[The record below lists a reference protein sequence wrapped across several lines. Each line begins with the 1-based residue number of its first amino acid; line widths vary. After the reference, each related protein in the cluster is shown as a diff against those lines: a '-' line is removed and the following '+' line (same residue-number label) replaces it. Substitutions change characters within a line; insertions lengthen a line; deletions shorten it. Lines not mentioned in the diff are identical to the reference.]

1 MTIRTDT
8 EITLELELS
17 NEVREEVLQAL
28 SFAVWGSVLYNYC
41 TTKYA
46 NSPFSSNAQDFLELI
61 EKIDSWGLSASGKQE
76 IMDLADRI
84 LDYSEVDEVLIF

>member
-1 MTIRTDT
+1 MNQRT
-8 EITLELELS
+8 
-17 NEVREEVLQAL
+17 
-28 SFAVWGSVLYNYC
+28 
-41 TTKYA
+41 
-46 NSPFSSNAQDFLELI
+46 AQDFLELI

>member
-8 EITLELELS
+8 KITLELELS
-17 NEVREEVLQAL
+17 NEEVREEVLRAL
-28 SFAVWGSVLYNYC
+28 SFAVWGSDC
-41 TTKYA
+41 ISQYA
-46 NSPFSSNAQDFLELI
+46 YSPPFSYNAQDFLELI
-61 EKIDSWGLSASGKQE
+61 EKIDSWGLSANGKRE